1 MEIGVVLTVCLILV
15 VAGLV
20 GSVVPGLPGTPL
32 YLVAMLIA
40 RFCGD
45 VEMSNL
51 ELFVIFILV
60 AATFAVDFF
69 LPMWTTRKFGGTKAG
84 VYGSI
89 VGLLVGLFL
98 PVPLPPG
105 TATIICM
112 FLGAVIGE
120 YIAGQ
125 SNDVAVKS
133 GMGNLIGFIVATT
146 VKFALGVYCGWRLI
160 SFGLDMFNKN

>member
-1 MEIGVVLTVCLILV
+1 MEIGVVLVVCLILV
-15 VAGLV
+15 VGGLV
-20 GSVVPGLPGTPL
+20 GSVIPGLPGTPL

-51 ELFVIFILV
+51 ELFVIFIFV
-60 AATFAVDFF
+60 AVTFAVDFF
-69 LPMWTTRKFGGTKAG
+69 LPMWTTKKFGGTKAG

-89 VGLLVGLFL
+89 VGLLAGLFL
-98 PVPLPPG
+98 PIPIPG
-105 TATIICM
+105 ASIICM
-112 FLGAVIGE
+112 FLGAIIGE

-125 SNDVAVKS
+125 SNEVAVKS

-160 SFGLDMFNKN
+160 SFGLDLFSKN

>member
-1 MEIGVVLTVCLILV
+1 MEIGVVLVVCLFLV
-15 VAGLV
+15 VVGLV
-20 GSVVPGLPGTPL
+20 GSVIPGLPGTPL

-60 AATFAVDFF
+60 AVTFAVDFF
-69 LPMWTTRKFGGTKAG
+69 LPMWTTKKFGGTKAG

-89 VGLLVGLFL
+89 VGLLAGLFL
-98 PVPLPPG
+98 PIPIPG
-105 TATIICM
+105 ASIICM
-112 FLGAVIGE
+112 FLGAIIGE

-125 SNDVAVKS
+125 SNEVAVKS

-160 SFGLDMFNKN
+160 SFGLDLFSKN

>member
-1 MEIGVVLTVCLILV
+1 MEMGVVLVVCLFLV
-15 VAGLV
+15 VGGLV
-20 GSVVPGLPGTPL
+20 GSVIPGLPGTPL

-60 AATFAVDFF
+60 AVTFAVDFF
-69 LPMWTTRKFGGTKAG
+69 LPMWTTKKFGGTKAG

-89 VGLLVGLFL
+89 VGLLAGLFL
-98 PVPLPPG
+98 PIPIPG
-105 TATIICM
+105 ASIICM
-112 FLGAVIGE
+112 FLGAIIGE

-125 SNDVAVKS
+125 SNEVAVKS

-160 SFGLDMFNKN
+160 SFGLDLFSKN

>member
-1 MEIGVVLTVCLILV
+1 MVLVVCLILV

-20 GSVVPGLPGTPL
+20 GSVIPGLPGTPL

-60 AATFAVDFF
+60 AVTFAVDFF
-69 LPMWTTRKFGGTKAG
+69 LPMWTTKKFGGTKAG

-89 VGLLVGLFL
+89 VGLLAGLFL
-98 PVPLPPG
+98 PIPIPG
-105 TATIICM
+105 ASIICM
-112 FLGAVIGE
+112 FLGAIIGE

-146 VKFALGVYCGWRLI
+146 VKFVLGVYCGWRLI
-160 SFGLDMFNKN
+160 SFGLDLFSKN

>member
-1 MEIGVVLTVCLILV
+1 MEIGVVLVVCLVLV

-20 GSVVPGLPGTPL
+20 GSVIPGMPGTPL

-45 VEMSNL
+45 VEMSIL

-69 LPMWTTRKFGGTKAG
+69 LPMWTTKKFGGTKAG

-89 VGLLVGLFL
+89 VGLLAGLFL
-98 PVPLPPG
+98 PIPIPG
-105 TATIICM
+105 ASIICM
-112 FLGAVIGE
+112 FLGAIIGE

-146 VKFALGVYCGWRLI
+146 VKFVLGVYCGWRLI
-160 SFGLDMFNKN
+160 SFGLDLFSKN

>member
-1 MEIGVVLTVCLILV
+1 MEIGVVLVVCLILV
-15 VAGLV
+15 VAGLI
-20 GSVVPGLPGTPL
+20 GSVIPGLPGTPL

-69 LPMWTTRKFGGTKAG
+69 LPMWTTKKFGGTKAG

-89 VGLLVGLFL
+89 VGLLAGLLL
-98 PVPLPPG
+98 PIPIPG
-105 TATIICM
+105 ASIICM
-112 FLGAVIGE
+112 FLGAIIGE

-146 VKFALGVYCGWRLI
+146 VKFVLGMYCGWRLI
-160 SFGLDMFNKN
+160 EFGLDLIKK

>member
-1 MEIGVVLTVCLILV
+1 MEIGVVLVVCLFLV

-20 GSVVPGLPGTPL
+20 GSVIPGMPGTPL

-51 ELFVIFILV
+51 ELLIIFLLV

-69 LPMWTTRKFGGTKAG
+69 LPMWTTKKFGGTKAG

-89 VGLLVGLFL
+89 VGLLAGLFL
-98 PVPLPPG
+98 PIPIPG
-105 TATIICM
+105 ASIICM
-112 FLGAVIGE
+112 FLGAIIGE

-146 VKFALGVYCGWRLI
+146 VKFVLGVYCGWRLI
-160 SFGLDMFNKN
+160 SFGLDLFSKH

>member
-1 MEIGVVLTVCLILV
+1 MEIGVVLVVCLILV

-20 GSVVPGLPGTPL
+20 GSVIPGMPGTPL

-69 LPMWTTRKFGGTKAG
+69 LPMWTTKKFGGTKAG

-89 VGLLVGLFL
+89 VGLLAGLFL
-98 PVPLPPG
+98 PIPIPG
-105 TATIICM
+105 ASIICM
-112 FLGAVIGE
+112 FLGAIIGE

-146 VKFALGVYCGWRLI
+146 VKFVLGVYCGWRLI
-160 SFGLDMFNKN
+160 SFGLDLFSKN

>member
-1 MEIGVVLTVCLILV
+1 MEIGVVLVVCLFLV

-20 GSVVPGLPGTPL
+20 GSVIPGLPGTPL

-69 LPMWTTRKFGGTKAG
+69 LPMWTTKKFGGTKAG

-89 VGLLVGLFL
+89 VGLLAGLFL
-98 PVPLPPG
+98 PIPIPG
-105 TATIICM
+105 ASIICM
-112 FLGAVIGE
+112 FLGAIIGE

-146 VKFALGVYCGWRLI
+146 VKFVLGVYCGWRLI

>member
-1 MEIGVVLTVCLILV
+1 MEIGVVLVVCLILV

-20 GSVVPGLPGTPL
+20 GSVIPGLPGTPL

-60 AATFAVDFF
+60 AVTFAVDFF
-69 LPMWTTRKFGGTKAG
+69 LPMWTTKKFGGTKAG

-89 VGLLVGLFL
+89 VGLLAGLFL
-98 PVPLPPG
+98 PIPIPG
-105 TATIICM
+105 ASIICM
-112 FLGAVIGE
+112 FLGAIIGE

-146 VKFALGVYCGWRLI
+146 VKFVLGVYCGWRLI
-160 SFGLDMFNKN
+160 SFGLDLFSKN

>member
-1 MEIGVVLTVCLILV
+1 MEIGVVLVVCLILV

-20 GSVVPGLPGTPL
+20 GSVIPGMPGTPL

-51 ELFVIFILV
+51 ELLIIFLLV

-69 LPMWTTRKFGGTKAG
+69 LPMWTTKKFGGTKAG

-89 VGLLVGLFL
+89 VGLLAGLFL
-98 PVPLPPG
+98 PIPIPG
-105 TATIICM
+105 ASIICM
-112 FLGAVIGE
+112 FLGAIIGE

-146 VKFALGVYCGWRLI
+146 VKFVLGVYCGWRLI
-160 SFGLDMFNKN
+160 SFGLDLFSKH

>member
-1 MEIGVVLTVCLILV
+1 MEIGVVLVVCLILV
-15 VAGLV
+15 LAGLV
-20 GSVVPGLPGTPL
+20 GSVIPGLPGTPL

-69 LPMWTTRKFGGTKAG
+69 LPMWTTKKFGGTKAG

-98 PVPLPPG
+98 PLPLPPG
-105 TATIICM
+105 TSTIFCM
-112 FLGAVIGE
+112 FLGAIIGE

-125 SNDVAVKS
+125 SNEVAVKS
-133 GMGNLIGFIVATT
+133 GMGNLIVFIVATT

-160 SFGLDMFNKN
+160 SFGLDLFSKN

>member
-1 MEIGVVLTVCLILV
+1 MVLVVCLILV
-15 VAGLV
+15 VGGLV
-20 GSVVPGLPGTPL
+20 GSVIPGLPGTPL

-60 AATFAVDFF
+60 AVTFAVDFF
-69 LPMWTTRKFGGTKAG
+69 LPMWTTKKFGGTKAG

-89 VGLLVGLFL
+89 VGLLAGLFL
-98 PVPLPPG
+98 PIPIPG
-105 TATIICM
+105 ASIICM
-112 FLGAVIGE
+112 FLGAIIGE

-125 SNDVAVKS
+125 SNEVAVKS

-160 SFGLDMFNKN
+160 SFGLDLFSKN

>member
-1 MEIGVVLTVCLILV
+1 MEIGVVLVVCLFLV

-20 GSVVPGLPGTPL
+20 GSVIPGMPGTPL

-89 VGLLVGLFL
+89 VGLLAGLFL
-98 PVPLPPG
+98 PIPIPG
-105 TATIICM
+105 ASIICM
-112 FLGAVIGE
+112 FLGAIIGE

-146 VKFALGVYCGWRLI
+146 VKFVLGVYCGWRLI
-160 SFGLDMFNKN
+160 SFGLDLFSKH

>member
-1 MEIGVVLTVCLILV
+1 MEIGVVLVVCLILV
-15 VAGLV
+15 VGGLV
-20 GSVVPGLPGTPL
+20 GSVIPGLPGTPL

-60 AATFAVDFF
+60 AVTFAVDFF
-69 LPMWTTRKFGGTKAG
+69 LPMWTTKKFGGTKAG

-89 VGLLVGLFL
+89 VGLLAGLFL
-98 PVPLPPG
+98 PIPIPG
-105 TATIICM
+105 ASIICM
-112 FLGAVIGE
+112 FLGAIIGE

-146 VKFALGVYCGWRLI
+146 VKFVLGVYCGWRLI
-160 SFGLDMFNKN
+160 SFGLDLFSKN

>member
-1 MEIGVVLTVCLILV
+1 MEIGVVLVVCLVLV
-15 VAGLV
+15 VAGLI
-20 GSVVPGLPGTPL
+20 GSVIPGLPGTPL

-40 RFCGD
+40 RFCAD

-89 VGLLVGLFL
+89 VGLLAGLFL
-98 PVPLPPG
+98 PIPIPG
-105 TATIICM
+105 ASIICM
-112 FLGAVIGE
+112 FLGAIIGE

-146 VKFALGVYCGWRLI
+146 VKFVLGVYCGWRLI
-160 SFGLDMFNKN
+160 SFGLDLFSKN

>member
-1 MEIGVVLTVCLILV
+1 MEIGVVLVVCLFLV

-20 GSVVPGLPGTPL
+20 GSVIPGLPGTPL

-51 ELFVIFILV
+51 ELFIIFILV
-60 AATFAVDFF
+60 AVTFAVDFF
-69 LPMWTTRKFGGTKAG
+69 LPMWTTKKFGGTKAG

-89 VGLLVGLFL
+89 VGLLAGLFL
-98 PVPLPPG
+98 PIPIPG
-105 TATIICM
+105 ASIICM
-112 FLGAVIGE
+112 FLGAIIGE

-146 VKFALGVYCGWRLI
+146 VKFVLGVYCGWRLI
-160 SFGLDMFNKN
+160 SFGLDLFSKN

>member
-1 MEIGVVLTVCLILV
+1 MEIGVVLVVCLFLV

-20 GSVVPGLPGTPL
+20 GSVIPGLPGTPL

-69 LPMWTTRKFGGTKAG
+69 LPMWTTKKFGGTKAG

-89 VGLLVGLFL
+89 VGLLAGLFL
-98 PVPLPPG
+98 PIPIPG
-105 TATIICM
+105 ASIICM
-112 FLGAVIGE
+112 FLGAIIGE

-146 VKFALGVYCGWRLI
+146 VKFVLGGYCGWRLI
-160 SFGLDMFNKN
+160 SFGLDLFSN

>member
-1 MEIGVVLTVCLILV
+1 MEIGVVLVVCLFLV
-15 VAGLV
+15 VVGLV
-20 GSVVPGLPGTPL
+20 GSVIPGLPGTPL

-60 AATFAVDFF
+60 AVTFAVDFF
-69 LPMWTTRKFGGTKAG
+69 LPMWTTKKFGGTKAG

-89 VGLLVGLFL
+89 VGLLAGLFL
-98 PVPLPPG
+98 PIPIPG
-105 TATIICM
+105 ASIICM
-112 FLGAVIGE
+112 FLGAIIGE

-146 VKFALGVYCGWRLI
+146 VKFVLGVYCGWRLI
-160 SFGLDMFNKN
+160 SFGLDLFSKN

>member
-1 MEIGVVLTVCLILV
+1 MEIGVVLVVCLILV
-15 VAGLV
+15 VGGLV
-20 GSVVPGLPGTPL
+20 GSVIPGLPGTPL

-60 AATFAVDFF
+60 AVTFAVDFF
-69 LPMWTTRKFGGTKAG
+69 LPMWTTKKFGGTKAG

-89 VGLLVGLFL
+89 VGLLAGLFL
-98 PVPLPPG
+98 PIPIPG
-105 TATIICM
+105 ASIICM
-112 FLGAVIGE
+112 FLGAIIGE

-160 SFGLDMFNKN
+160 SFGLDLFSKN

>member
-1 MEIGVVLTVCLILV
+1 MEIGVVLVVCLFLV

-20 GSVVPGLPGTPL
+20 GSVIPGLPGTPL

-60 AATFAVDFF
+60 AVTFAVDFF
-69 LPMWTTRKFGGTKAG
+69 LPMWTTKKFGGTKAG

-89 VGLLVGLFL
+89 VGLLAGLFL
-98 PVPLPPG
+98 PIPIPG
-105 TATIICM
+105 ASIICM
-112 FLGAVIGE
+112 FLGAIIGE

-133 GMGNLIGFIVATT
+133 GMGNLVGFIVATT
-146 VKFALGVYCGWRLI
+146 VKFVLGVYCGWRLI
-160 SFGLDMFNKN
+160 SFGLDLFSKN

>member
-1 MEIGVVLTVCLILV
+1 MEIGVVLVVCLFLV

-20 GSVVPGLPGTPL
+20 GSVIPGLPGTPL

-60 AATFAVDFF
+60 AVTFAVDFF
-69 LPMWTTRKFGGTKAG
+69 LPMWTTKKFGGTKAG

-89 VGLLVGLFL
+89 VGLLAGLFL
-98 PVPLPPG
+98 PIPIPG
-105 TATIICM
+105 ASIICM
-112 FLGAVIGE
+112 FLGAIIGE

-160 SFGLDMFNKN
+160 SFGLDLFSKN

>member
-1 MEIGVVLTVCLILV
+1 MEIGVVLVVCLFLV

-20 GSVVPGLPGTPL
+20 GSVIPGLPGTPL

-69 LPMWTTRKFGGTKAG
+69 LPMWTTKKFGGTKAG

-89 VGLLVGLFL
+89 VGLLAGLFL
-98 PVPLPPG
+98 PIPIPG
-105 TATIICM
+105 ASIICM
-112 FLGAVIGE
+112 FLGAIIGE

-146 VKFALGVYCGWRLI
+146 VKFVLGVYCGWRLI
-160 SFGLDMFNKN
+160 SFGLDLFSN

>member
-1 MEIGVVLTVCLILV
+1 MEIGVVLVVCLILV
-15 VAGLV
+15 VGGLV
-20 GSVVPGLPGTPL
+20 GSVIPGLPGTPL

-60 AATFAVDFF
+60 AVTFAVDFF
-69 LPMWTTRKFGGTKAG
+69 LPMWTTKKFGGTKAG

-89 VGLLVGLFL
+89 VGLLAGLFL
-98 PVPLPPG
+98 PIPIPG
-105 TATIICM
+105 ASIICM
-112 FLGAVIGE
+112 FLGAIIGE

-125 SNDVAVKS
+125 SNEVAVKS

-160 SFGLDMFNKN
+160 SFGLDLFSKN

>member
-1 MEIGVVLTVCLILV
+1 MEIGVVLVVCLFLV

-20 GSVVPGLPGTPL
+20 GSVIPGLPGTPL

-69 LPMWTTRKFGGTKAG
+69 LPMWTTKKFGGTKAG

-89 VGLLVGLFL
+89 VGLLAGLFL
-98 PVPLPPG
+98 PIPIPG
-105 TATIICM
+105 ASIICM
-112 FLGAVIGE
+112 FLGAIIGE

-146 VKFALGVYCGWRLI
+146 VKFVLGVYCGWRLI
-160 SFGLDMFNKN
+160 SFGLDLFSKN